1 MSDKA
6 KSHCEG
12 IKSVACCAA
21 RFRLGLPP
29 LWVIRVAL
37 VQPRG
42 WRYVR
47 FTSKSDQTLAPQRSG
62 ALCHE
67 PTLSRRASLDHLIG
81 TSEQCWRDRETQ
93 CLGRLE
99 IDDHLELGRRLDGK
113 V

>member
-1 MSDKA
+1 
-6 KSHCEG
+6 
-12 IKSVACCAA
+12 
-21 RFRLGLPP
+21 
-29 LWVIRVAL
+29 
-37 VQPRG
+37 
-42 WRYVR
+42 
-47 FTSKSDQTLAPQRSG
+47 LAPQRSG

-113 V
+113 VGRVCALQYAIDIYSGLCPFFDQIAAIGNQTTPLGKKKRKGQM